1 MLSIPVW
8 LLLQTFHLTFGQTG
22 NLQAAKRLS
31 KLSTDCYLALF
42 PLTCTMHDIVP
53 DHRKWERELHQTE
66 TVKKLQKLALPGTV
80 RSLGVMA
87 EISHCSC
94 NIAKDAGKIA
104 CELTETSKR
113 HAAYNLSQQVNRAL
127 ASRAGS
133 QDAAVRDQTAGLRI
147 WLASQQLITP
157 GRRSS
162 VDYNKY
168 AGARD
173 DAALRSP
180 PKIITLWQCD

>member
-8 LLLQTFHLTFGQTG
+8 LLLQTFHLPFGQTG

-31 KLSTDCYLALF
+31 KLSTGCYLALF
-42 PLTCTMHDIVP
+42 PVNCTMHDIVP

-66 TVKKLQKLALPGTV
+66 TVKKLRKLALPGTV
-80 RSLGVMA
+80 RSLGVVA

-94 NIAKDAGKIA
+94 SVAKDAGKVA

-133 QDAAVRDQTAGLRI
+133 QDAAVRDQTAKLRI
-147 WLASQQLITP
+147 WLASYPSITT

-162 VDYNKY
+162 VNYNDY
-168 AGARD
+168 AGAHD
-173 DAALRSP
+173 DTALRLP
-180 PKIITLWQCD
+180 T

>member
-1 MLSIPVW
+1 
-8 LLLQTFHLTFGQTG
+8 
-22 NLQAAKRLS
+22 
-31 KLSTDCYLALF
+31 
-42 PLTCTMHDIVP
+42 MHDIVP

-80 RSLGVMA
+80 RSLGVVA
-87 EISHCSC
+87 EISDCSR
-94 NIAKDAGKIA
+94 NVAKDAGKIA

-113 HAAYNLSQQVNRAL
+113 HTAYTLSQQSNRAL

-147 WLASQQLITP
+147 WLANYQLITP

-162 VDYNKY
+162 VNYNEY

-173 DAALRSP
+173 DTALRLP
-180 PKIITLWQCD
+180 LEITDFATERAWRVFRACLP